1 MERIEMILY
10 KPRDLFCQEFGDG
23 RSGRYN
29 GKLKS
34 GDGASSTQF
43 CSITIFFFLS
53 SFSPKETTRP
63 NEFPFRQR
71 VRRVSFFLGW
81 VFFKELWKFWKRK
94 KIRKGRECVYYTRAR
109 SNTWH
114 GTFHERSFATPL
126 PSFSSSL
133 FSFLCHFSKLLHI
146 NHRLWLQHSST
157 LCVLHYAWTVS
168 FLDKSGVLIESWT
181 VSKIIPCTHNEPY
194 FVVFVFYSSRS
205 DRVKKKKKGIK
216 KIKIKQR
223 TQVRLIPVVPYC
235 KTRWIVKF
243 YAP

>member
-1 MERIEMILY
+1 MPGVRGWKERQIQWEIEEWRRCIVDPVLLH
-10 KPRDLFCQEFGDG
+10 RF
-23 RSGRYN
+23 R
-29 GKLKS
+29 
-34 GDGASSTQF
+34 
-43 CSITIFFFLS
+43 IFFFLL

-63 NEFPFRQR
+63 NEFPFHQR

-81 VFFKELWKFWKRK
+81 VFFKELWKFWKRE
-94 KIRKGRECVYYTRAR
+94 KIRKERESVYYTRVR

-181 VSKIIPCTHNEPY
+181 VSKIIHITNHI
-194 FVVFVFYSSRS
+194 SSFLFFIP
-205 DRVKKKKKGIK
+205 RVQIVLKKKKKKDK
-216 KIKIKQR
+216 KNKN
-223 TQVRLIPVVPYC
+223 
-235 KTRWIVKF
+235 KTKNTG
-243 YAP
+243 

>member
-43 CSITIFFFLS
+43 CSIALG
-53 SFSPKETTRP
+53 SFS
-63 NEFPFRQR
+63 FYR
-71 VRRVSFFLGW
+71 VFLRKKRLVRMNFHSVNGF
-81 VFFKELWKFWKRK
+81 VESLFYLFFKELWKFWKRK
-94 KIRKGRECVYYTRAR
+94 KIRKGRECVYYTRVR

-194 FVVFVFYSSRS
+194 LVVFVFYSSRS
-205 DRVKKKKKGIK
+205 DRVKKKKG
-216 KIKIKQR
+216 
-223 TQVRLIPVVPYC
+223 
-235 KTRWIVKF
+235 
-243 YAP
+243 